1 MPQERVTMRK
11 IREILR
17 LAWSCGQSRKSI
29 AIGCGVVARAKA
41 AGFCWPLPDIDDEAL
56 ERLLYPPVL
65 HPTCRQVPPARL
77 ECVTQRTGHSQ
88 EPDSHAAVAG
98 VQGSDA

>member
-29 AIGCGVVARAKA
+29 AVGCGVGKTTVTDTVARAKA

-56 ERLLYPPVL
+56 ERPPYPPVL
-65 HPTCRQVPPARL
+65 PPPCR
-77 ECVTQRTGHSQ
+77 
-88 EPDSHAAVAG
+88 
-98 VQGSDA
+98 